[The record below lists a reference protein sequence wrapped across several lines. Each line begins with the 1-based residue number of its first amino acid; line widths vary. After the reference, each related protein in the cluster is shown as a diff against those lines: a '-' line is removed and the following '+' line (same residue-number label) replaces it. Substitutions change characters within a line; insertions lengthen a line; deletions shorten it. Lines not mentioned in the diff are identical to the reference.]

1 MDLTQP
7 LKDLVGMVP
16 GAFGAVLI
24 DSEGEAITHFSPMNH
39 NERIRLI
46 AAYHRV
52 WLSDC
57 IILAK
62 QMRLGNLNHLIQ
74 RYESGLV
81 VVKAL
86 KDKYALVLIGEREM
100 ILGQGLFY
108 LEKTGKVINEDL

>member
-7 LKDLVGMVP
+7 LKDLVGKVH
-16 GAFGAVLI
+16 GAVGAVLI
-24 DSEGEAITHFSPMNH
+24 DNEGEAITHFSPTNQ

-57 IILAK
+57 IILAH
-62 QMRLGNLNHLIQ
+62 QMRLGNLVQMIQ
-74 RYESGLV
+74 RYESSLV

-86 KDKYALVLIGEREM
+86 KEKYALVLIGERGM
-100 ILGQGLFY
+100 ILGQALFY
-108 LEKTGKVINEDL
+108 LETIGKIINEDL